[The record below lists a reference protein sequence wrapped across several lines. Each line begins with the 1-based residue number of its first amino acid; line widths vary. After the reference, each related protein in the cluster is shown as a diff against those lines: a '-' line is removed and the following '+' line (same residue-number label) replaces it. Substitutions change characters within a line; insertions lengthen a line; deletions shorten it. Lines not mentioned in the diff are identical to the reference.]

1 MQQFNI
7 LKKQKSLTP
16 SKTNAAVHF
25 SILLDFDDTG
35 AYLQT
40 VDKKNREI
48 IVPYQQASG
57 PQRNLL
63 RAMAVIREKLGFS
76 VSWQNEENR
85 IYIKDH
91 DYLLEIGRQSKLLR
105 LLDGSPVNFSDTPG
119 SIALCLPKNEPPLS
133 WQLKFTSSKECAT
146 GEAIKLLSEQ
156 YALIKNCIYEI
167 KPLGENFLGLP
178 LFHSTTAPEDLPNF
192 MALACS
198 TFSNLQL
205 QYLDFGQRDG
215 QLIKSSSAIIFEQ
228 VDAHEGLQLSISN
241 MVEGYTPQF
250 FNDYAINTIVDI
262 NEIEKNIVLR
272 EIIEPDT
279 TAAIN
284 EIHHLLNKHKKRLKG
299 EFGDFFQDG
308 PLFII
313 EKELAAAFLLKELS
327 HLLEKYTLL
336 GTEKLSS
343 YKIKPIKKPN
353 ISLQLNHGIDFLE
366 GDGTLTLDNEE
377 FNLLDLLKKYRKNGY
392 VTLSNGNNIILEKRY
407 VDRLQRLFDHKKDKL
422 RISFFDLPLVEDL
435 IDEKLESSSLPKSR
449 KIFQG
454 FNDISSTRPKLPKIN
469 GTLRSYQKYGY
480 KWLRYL
486 NKHALGGCL
495 ADDMGLGKTIQA
507 ITLLA
512 SVHSNS
518 KKPSL
523 IIMPRSLL
531 VNWAREIK
539 LFYPKLSVYTW
550 YGANRDMSAA
560 ASFDVILTT
569 YGMVRNNIETFQEQP
584 FYYVI
589 LDESQ
594 QIKNSRSQASK
605 AVVLLEAEHR
615 LALSGTPIENNIGEL
630 YSLFRFLNPAMFRS
644 EEEFAARYGRPIQQE
659 NNPDA
664 IHELRKK
671 VYPFILRRMKNDV
684 LTDLPPKVEQMLYV
698 DMNPEQQKLYEERRI
713 FYKDAIENHIAS
725 QGLNKSQ
732 FFILQALLE
741 LRQIA
746 SCPESK
752 SDGTIISPKR
762 ELLTEQ
768 LIETAANGRKALV
781 FGNFLSV
788 IESVCQDLQDAD
800 IPYLSMTGATR
811 NRQEL
816 VDQFQNDPKIKV
828 LVMTLKTGGIGL
840 NLTAADTIFI
850 FDPWWN
856 MAAENQ
862 AIDRSHRMGQKS
874 TVFCYKLLCR
884 NTIEEKMVELQEK
897 KRELLESIIGNDSGA
912 VKKLTASDIEFILS

>member
-1 MQQFNI
+1 MQQFEF
-7 LKKQKSLTP
+7 LKKTSSVP
-16 SKTNAAVHF
+16 IKTNKAVHF
-25 SILLDFDDTG
+25 GILLDFDDNG
-35 AYLQT
+35 AFLQT
-40 VDKKNREI
+40 VDQKNREI
-48 IVPYQQASG
+48 VVPYQQATG
-57 PQRNLL
+57 AQRNLL
-63 RAMAVIREKLGFS
+63 RAMAVIRDKLDFT

-85 IYIKDH
+85 IYIKEH
-91 DYLLEIGRQSKLLR
+91 DYLLEIAKHCNLLR
-105 LLDGSPVNFSDTPG
+105 LSNGKHITFSDLPG
-119 SIALCLPKNEPPLS
+119 SISLSLTKNETPLQ
-133 WQLKFTSSKECAT
+133 WRLEFTCHQHRAE
-146 GEAIKLLSEQ
+146 GEEIKLLSEQ
-156 YALIKNCIYEI
+156 YLLSKECIYEI
-167 KPLGENFLGLP
+167 EPLGENFQGLP
-178 LFHSTTAPEDLPNF
+178 LFHSSTAPEDLDNF

-198 TFSNLQL
+198 TFTNLQVN
-205 QYLDFGQRDG
+205 YLEYGQRQG
-215 QLIKSSSAIIFEQ
+215 QPVNGSPAIIFEQ
-228 VDAHEGLQLSISN
+228 VDAHEGLQLSITT
-241 MVEGYTPQF
+241 MVEGFTPQF
-250 FNDYAINTIVDI
+250 FSDYTINTIVHI
-262 NEIEKNIVLR
+262 NKIEKNIVLR
-272 EIIEPDT
+272 EIIEPDV

-284 EIHHLLNKHKKRLKG
+284 EIRLLLNKHKKRLKG
-299 EFGDFFQDG
+299 EFGDFFQEG
-308 PLFII
+308 SLFII
-313 EKELAAAFLLKELS
+313 EKELAATFLLSELT

-343 YKIKPIKKPN
+343 YKIKPVKRPN

-366 GDGTLTLDNEE
+366 GDGTLTLDDEE
-377 FNLLDLLKKYRKNGY
+377 FSLLDLLRKYRKNGY
-392 VTLSNGNNIILEKRY
+392 VTLNNGNNIILEKRY

-422 RISFFDLPLVEDL
+422 RVSFFDLPLVEEL
-435 IDEKLESSSLPKSR
+435 IEEKLDSSSLPESR

-454 FNDISSTRPKLPKIN
+454 FNDIGTTRPKLPKIN

-486 NKHALGGCL
+486 NKHSLGGCL
-495 ADDMGLGKTIQA
+495 ADDMGLGKTIQTIA
-507 ITLLA
+507 LLA
-512 SVHSNS
+512 SVNNNS
-518 KKPSL
+518 EKPSL
-523 IIMPRSLL
+523 VIMPRTLL
-531 VNWAREIK
+531 VNWAREIG

-550 YGANRDMSAA
+550 YSGAKDMKDA
-560 ASFDVILTT
+560 ASCDIILTT

-594 QIKNSRSQASK
+594 QIKNSRSQASR
-605 AVVLLEAEHR
+605 AVVLLDAEQR

-644 EEEFAARYGRPIQQE
+644 EEEFASRYGRPIQQD

-671 VYPFILRRMKNDV
+671 VYPFILRRMKKDV
-684 LTDLPPKVEQMLYV
+684 LTDLPEKVEQMLYV
-698 DMNPEQQKLYEERRI
+698 DMSPEQKKLYEERRL
-713 FYKDAIENHIAS
+713 FYKDAIDNQIAS

-746 SCPESK
+746 SCPETK
-752 SDGTIISPKR
+752 SDGLIISPKR

-788 IESVCQDLQDAD
+788 IESVSQDMADAQ

-816 VDQFQNDPKIKV
+816 VDQFQNDPEIKV
-828 LVMTLKTGGIGL
+828 FIMTLKTGGIGL

-856 MAAENQ
+856 MSAENQ
-862 AIDRSHRMGQKS
+862 AIDRSHRMGQKN

-884 NTIEEKMVELQEK
+884 NTIEEKMVQLQEK
-897 KRELLESIIGNDSGA
+897 KNELLESIIANDSGA
-912 VKKLTASDIEFILS
+912 VKKLTASDIDFMLS